1 MSREIKFRAWD
12 NKKKEWLCGYEMP
25 NLGGF
30 SIIGETILLGEWS
43 KVIDIFLFSRDGY
56 KPDDLRI
63 MQFTG
68 LKDNKGKD
76 IYEGDIVGQF
86 EDEDNLDYEEK
97 PSKWLRVIEWN
108 DEDGAWGVMNKEVM
122 TSIEKLYEDDWDE
135 DYCFASDIREMEV
148 IGNIYENPELK

>member
-12 NKKKEWLCGYEMP
+12 PKNKKMQTTTDKWAGDVFIRL
-25 NLGGF
+25 N
-30 SIIGETILLGEWS
+30 GEKVICTDTGEWEQGMS
-43 KVIDIFLFSRDGY
+43 VSFTKDVL
-56 KPDDLRI
+56 DLI
-63 MQFTG
+63 LMQFTG